1 MDISEA
7 KQIFDVWC
15 KWVWPCHSM
24 LFAIFRGGIPESFLP
39 YPEDVLNEALT
50 IMANYYYKCGNKEIA
65 EAIIG
70 ARDYVV
76 SFYTKDEESVEM
88 LKKELLEIPG
98 TQEALLESISRYK
111 KDWEDWLSR
120 RKTHG

>member
-7 KQIFDVWC
+7 KQIFDVWR

-24 LFAIFRGGIPESFLP
+24 LFTIFCGQIPESFLP

-50 IMANYYYKCGNKEIA
+50 MMANYYYKYGNKEIA

-70 ARDYVV
+70 TRDYI

-88 LKKELLEIPG
+88 LKKLLEIPG
-98 TQEALLESISRYK
+98 MQEALLENISRYK
-111 KDWEDWLSR
+111 KDWEDWLNK